1 MLAFNA
7 IAPLAQ
13 AMENTT
19 YAAQAAWLCRGP
31 TGPSAG
37 PDRGVATI
45 TQTRVGKV
53 SVNGPGGALATWVTN
68 EDGTILGMRSGE
80 GEISLD
86 EEWGQAQELTGHAAY
101 TGGTCSSPTTVDS
114 YQKKVDAFMQGDGY
128 MYTKATPTLGL
139 SYSATNGRISLSCSG
154 CTSPPSSWWGPR
166 PRSTTTAPTA
176 TAPSSSAR

>member
-31 TGPSAG
+31 TLLPDQVA
-37 PDRGVATI
+37 PDRGAATI

-53 SVNGPGGALATWVTN
+53 NVNGPGGALATWVTN
-68 EDGTILGMRSGE
+68 EDGTILGMKSSE

-86 EEWGQAQELTGHAAY
+86 EEWGQAQARR
-101 TGGTCSSPTTVDS
+101 CSRPSR
-114 YQKKVDAFMQGDGY
+114 
-128 MYTKATPTLGL
+128 
-139 SYSATNGRISLSCSG
+139 SA
-154 CTSPPSSWWGPR
+154 SW
-166 PRSTTTAPTA
+166 
-176 TAPSSSAR
+176 

>member
-31 TGPSAG
+31 TLLPDQVA
-37 PDRGVATI
+37 PDRGAATI

-53 SVNGPGGALATWVTN
+53 NVNGPGGALATWVTN

-86 EEWGQAQELTGHAAY
+86 EEWG
-101 TGGTCSSPTTVDS
+101 
-114 YQKKVDAFMQGDGY
+114 
-128 MYTKATPTLGL
+128 
-139 SYSATNGRISLSCSG
+139 
-154 CTSPPSSWWGPR
+154 PPSS
-166 PRSTTTAPTA
+166 APTRPPP
-176 TAPSSSAR
+176 TRRCSRPSRSASS